1 MMMTPEIP
9 SNELERVCALQELQM
24 LDTPPETR
32 FDDITQEAMSY
43 FQVPIALVSL
53 VDSTRQWFKS
63 CQGLGASETDRNIS
77 FCGHAINHD
86 DILYVPNALEDL
98 RFSTNPLVLGEPFI
112 RFYAGAP
119 LIIRA
124 NVRVGTLCIIDSQPR
139 EFSDEELAVLRELAN
154 VVQYELCT
162 SPANSA

>member
-9 SNELERVCALQELQM
+9 SNELERVCLLQELQM
-24 LDTPPETR
+24 LDTPPESR

-43 FQVPIALVSL
+43 FNVPIALVSL

-63 CQGLGASETDRNIS
+63 SQGLGVSETDRNIS

-86 DILYVPNALEDL
+86 DTLYVPNALEDL
-98 RFSTNPLVLGEPFI
+98 RFATNPLVVGEPFI

-119 LIIRA
+119 LILKA
-124 NVRVGTLCIIDSQPR
+124 NVRVGTLCIIDRVPR
-139 EFSDEELAVLRELAN
+139 EFSENELVVLRELAN
-154 VVQYELCT
+154 LVQFELC
-162 SPANSA
+162 S